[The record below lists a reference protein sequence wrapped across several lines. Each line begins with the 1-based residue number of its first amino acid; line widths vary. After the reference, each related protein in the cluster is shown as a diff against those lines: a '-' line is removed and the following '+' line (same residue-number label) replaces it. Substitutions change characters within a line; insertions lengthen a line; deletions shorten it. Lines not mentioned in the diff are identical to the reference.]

1 MGPSARRTDRKP
13 KPINMANGRR
23 TCGRKK
29 QALSDHSPR
38 ISFFLFRTS
47 FEGSWQLAEDFTR
60 KKEIR
65 AYMYKL
71 REQRLKEFYASND
84 SSPPYFLMDK
94 ASATFGLKK
103 STVTASHGDS
113 LVDQSFESFKTKE
126 IRDSESPTRFGNA
139 ATVPS
144 ANSGWQ
150 IKTSEEVSDDGKT
163 HTMHTT
169 ATTQGTK
176 ELEGGRM
183 TFAGHN
189 LESHSEHFDGDE
201 SNFVHSKGDQ
211 SSTVLVEDSVIEDAD
226 SGRTVAGTTR
236 STTTSSVSSTSRVV
250 RQQQQNGSDGAQQ
263 LLDATDFALDSE
275 EKHGVASSK
284 INNTSSSTSTTTTSS
299 SNTMKRSSTNTS
311 DEQCVASAPKELS
324 KDPERVREAFRL
336 AQGAGKVLE
345 REETMVNATTK
356 MITETKRLD
365 DGTTV
370 TTRTYEKLP
379 TAESDQYEHRSRTV
393 RTQHVQEQQQKK
405 QEASPT
411 RTNYLSEV
419 NSSEDQQR
427 SSRSRTATT
436 TSTTSQR
443 ISVEVD
449 AAHDSF
455 ARSLRSISPTGS
467 VRSVRSNATLVG
479 SGRTSVSPDKGR
491 TGRRSP
497 SRESDQRP
505 DYMRSTFTSER
516 KVSGF
521 REPEQPVGE
530 GRSPSPRKVPANTP
544 QESRGASPVKQDVK
558 KETHSEMCQSS
569 VEETTTHEQEV
580 DSGRTKPPLVRSET
594 YEERCR
600 KILGM
605 PHRPMGEEAKVDAK
619 TTSGSIFSTYDNT
632 VTTVQQQQQQN
643 TSTRSELRE
652 QRKKIEQEIRSIER
666 ETLKTSASRRT
677 SDFLADERDSML
689 EERKVQKE
697 SSPGRKSSVGTS
709 KEPSPTRQERSPV
722 RVDAKEPSPTRKPTM
737 VKEVSPVRKP
747 SVKEPAA
754 ARKSPE
760 KEPSPARKELTPT
773 RAPAEKEVS
782 PTRKSPEKE
791 PSPKRMSPTKE
802 PAVTRASAEREPLP
816 TRKPSVKE
824 VSPVRQSPSKEPSL
838 ARETPVKDVSPSRK
852 PATKE
857 DGGTETAT
865 KTSKATVLVEQR
877 REGRNISVAEITIV
891 PVMEV
896 SEVRTA
902 RSASKVLTKQ
912 SSDTKFDRRTTTTST
927 STTAS
932 NASNRAITNKSSSD
946 FDVTKRRSTE
956 VTTSVGAGGKQR
968 TPATSPDKRRPAA
981 PVAATPTTPS
991 VKQNHITVAKIKI
1004 NPLRKPQ
1011 VVTTRTE
1018 EWSSTRT
1025 SRSQAAR
1032 KLPEPETDPE
1042 SSKDT
1047 GISDNSEVEETVER
1061 VEVSATGTACC
1072 RHSGAYAVT
1081 DRKDS
1086 APVVRTT
1093 GAARASK
1100 SYARSSSDNHL
1111 RATNVV
1117 NRPAAATTA
1126 PSSNRTP
1133 AVNGRGKVERPVKHV
1148 ATKTINLSN
1157 SSKLSST
1164 VAGNTTTNTSTTTT
1178 FDSDHLDNVVID
1190 IQQAKSSR
1198 EPTPNKLVP
1207 IPVSPDT
1214 EDTGKPRYPDAV
1226 QEPDDERAPS
1236 TVQPRVNNIPIFEEA
1251 TNEYVGCEITEVDEQ
1266 QESVSAHATRI
1277 TNLDR
1282 VTEDDESLLSVT
1294 EKVSKFVHEARRLQ
1308 ESSTAGEAQPRQ
1320 PQPVRFVVRHEYD
1333 DIDEH
1338 LKSDECLLSVSDK
1351 VTKFISTAEEVKKIR
1366 TSGPFV
1372 PDGVGKPGADTDVPV
1387 SVTEGDECLL
1397 SVNEKVNR
1405 FASRIGEARG
1415 ETARHTTPAE
1425 DGVTDLGGTEPN
1437 GELVA
1442 EKVSKFAPQKSPEL
1456 VKNAM
1461 RSTAR
1466 HTVGEESESELAG
1479 RSTNATS
1486 ITERYRTA
1494 TVTKQ
1499 APAAAPAAGPTPT
1512 SPITLRS
1519 TEAVKKAKEI
1529 FEKGQTVQDAR
1540 QRDIL
1545 SRPSI
1550 WEERRAKKE
1559 ALDKEKDQ
1567 GRKGV
1572 TTDVKLTDIGVFRKQ
1587 SSSTAVDGVQK
1598 KPEEPRAVEP
1608 VEPEVSPPKSV
1619 GTGSRR
1625 DSGGAPRAP
1634 AYIRDTV
1641 SSKKDLFEK
1650 RISSSR
1656 MQVEYTTQ
1664 TSQEASTESST
1675 AVRRQSLKQT
1685 DRERS
1690 TAPSVGD
1697 GSKPSYMNHTV
1708 ASLEHINANQRRESV
1723 DHGGSG
1729 ALHEQPAVAR
1739 NVNMAS
1745 TTMTTSTS
1753 SSKFGVELKR
1763 LDSGNRTSTTTTTT
1777 VAANPAPT
1785 QAKRK
1790 SSGTG
1795 ATTLTGDVAIEDIF
1809 ELEVLERML
1818 EAVTG
1823 YEQRRRI
1830 RAQIRLVKKQ
1840 RDEQQ
1845 TASTGRQS
1853 STTVTTTMTTT
1864 TMAAKNANGV
1874 ATKRKDSSPTRTSAM
1889 RKTSSTVAD
1898 STDSAS
1904 NARHQMATSTTSTTT
1919 TEVMVEKQQ
1928 EVGKPTAPV
1937 EIKQV
1942 TTDRFGAKASAKDER
1957 PIWATSNI
1965 LKKAS
1970 ENTRTFKGS
1979 GASSLGTG
1987 SGTGGSSMTVKK
1999 TVTSS
2004 SSSYHTKAS
2013 EPKSTTDCITSSYGV
2028 GPMDENGLPL
2038 FGIRALKKKAT
2049 PVPPMDG
2056 EGTTVTGT
2064 IVTETLYAENGG
2076 PAVGKRSTTHYAGE
2090 EGGLKAITRTE
2101 KFDSTGAHSVEEVET
2116 IEGSGR
2122 TAKVVRK
2129 GSVKELTERFVHRES
2144 SGSLHQQQ
2152 QQVQQDSRSYPK
2164 AGLILRSSA
2173 HSHSSRAS
2181 TPATDGCSLGDEHE
2195 QVEEEDEEQQVEFR
2209 RGADAHTMTS
2219 STSSTRQVRS
2229 FLNDTTKVTDVQ
2241 DVLQRMS
2248 NADHVEE
2255 SGDTAEDREARA
2267 LLNKFLGASVLMS
2280 GVESLMAKPAGTT
2293 ITTTTTTS
2301 TGPAARKRLSL
2312 VSKLSSTTTTKTHTV
2327 KSSGGSASSPTKPA
2341 TVDNLDEIWDEAIL
2355 KQLLESSTSYDDR
2368 RKIRAR
2374 IRQIMAE
2381 KEACADIVAI
2391 VTADLQRE
2399 RQLQQQS
2406 AATATAV
2413 APTNGLP
2420 QGESL
2425 LLPLLQGLLLSSAV
2439 ALVPPVEDSGTE
2451 SGEDLRL
2458 LAAAAGAAS
2467 GGSVVGS
2474 GGGAGRDAGRL
2485 GGGLTGILH
2494 EVSAALERLQLTLRA
2509 EPLGQGCAE
2518 VIHLDAEKRN
2528 ALLALITRLQQGL
2541 LQPDKIGEVHGDTGS
2556 CGGGGVGDSYDDPRR
2571 PPTAAVAQRPSGQV
2585 EGSANGGERTANGN
2599 LDDSQ
2604 TRPRAVGSSRFSAK
2618 RRTNRNSRHTVGV
2631 SREELADARRFIEEM
2646 VLMDGRQP
2654 QAECAPAPEKTYLLQ
2669 KQHSLGTVLGSE
2681 PAPQGQ
2687 PSAAKPAAPSSG
2699 SSSTTTPATAFAMK
2713 RPSQFV
2719 PKEMQ
2724 NLHHTTLDKMSGTK
2738 HSAQAAS
2745 ATPVAPARTKPSKEK
2760 LLLLNRQ
2767 SLSVD
2772 QALPPTSNGRVSPS
2786 GRQDSVAAKP
2796 IDLHKHKP
2804 AATVRPQQPLPAA
2817 VAAPEEPFKKP
2828 TQTAAQRALVKK
2840 YSFNDGSSTDED
2852 EERRALRK
2860 PDEPKKTAEQ
2870 MVLRNKITPT
2880 EAAAGQGGS
2889 LVINTVQ
2896 KIVSRETKPTNEQV
2910 GRVAPRSTA
2919 RQGQGHQHPHHHGPT
2934 QGRSRT
2940 PDSSLKADET
2950 LAKPVNKYT
2959 SKKLRMKRANTIDIP
2974 KNMLPNSASEGEN
2987 DDDDDEVGAAGTKQ
3001 SARKRTNAGA
3011 VGRGTAVKPQPPG
3024 APPVEV
3030 PDFKPRTENDLKFM
3044 AFLQKQNQQ
3053 PRQIWS
3059 NPVREHVGS
3068 NNWTNKFG
3076 HLKSNFEQPGD
3087 RRSRSELPPKYGAP
3101 KPSAMSFWKQA
3112 ESSSID
3118 EPTPMARPTTKQ
3130 TTPVQ
3135 SKGSSQPSPSSGV
3148 GQPGARTSTTPNRGK
3163 NAPGTYSQ
3171 TVQPS
3176 AGSHPKGDNTA
3187 DRSVVEGKLVLPK
3200 ATGATGGGTVNQFSH
3215 ASASAFKPIP
3225 KKLPTPTGQLEFK
3238 PIQHEPE
3245 IVRPIPA
3252 RVTNATGLV
3261 KQIVATGFKETPE
3274 VKPEPMQVQ
3283 LGLVRSLAAQG
3294 YQETPYVPLPKI
3306 ERTPTHKVL
3315 NYNPR
3320 PDAASSI
3327 DPAPAAPWVGKRA
3340 SDPASNRVAS
3350 IAATKFTANPF
3361 GHNKQALPAQQP
3373 LTYQGSLKYAERP
3386 LAYQVSGM
3394 NGHAMAPYEK
3404 RPSLPDVSAIGSHLG
3419 TYTFTDYTHPESV
3432 STFSLNRSDSL
3443 TNPENE
3449 PLVLT
3454 SSNSVFSP
3462 TTAVT
3467 RMVPPALQHQQQQA
3481 SQISYLAVNVDQQS
3495 SSSHSPAN
3503 PDEDDDLDDVYDYDD
3518 LDSVDSQE
3526 MRVVSKVMKAPQG
3539 QQATYSAPVRSTHLR
3554 AVNGHDG
3561 PDAGGRG
3568 SLIAQ
3573 SLHSSLKKI
3582 KDKSPTPPKAR
3593 TRYSQELSPAPITAD
3608 AGHRAIPS
3616 LAQPP
3621 PQLEVTAPVPSHAI
3635 YNNVHAQYT
3644 HTRLADHHH
3653 QPLLARTKSSHNLT
3667 VPVTAQPLR
3676 PISSDKQRTVE
3687 AYFTGQSGVAGRQ
3700 PAVSMAPS
3708 SSGYQ
3713 MARTASSKNLVLR
3726 DKSGMAGQHHHAVR
3740 PVSYAMGH
3748 NMGYSSYNGG
3758 QAMSYAPQSA
3768 HFQQRNAPADYPA
3781 YKPHAHQQQPAQA
3794 PLGGGL
3800 LRSRTMPHI
3809 PLGSLALL
3817 DENNVEDAFE
3827 ELMNQSFAV

>member
-1 MGPSARRTDRKP
+1 MEAADLSTITDEDQLRK
-13 KPINMANGRR
+13 M
-23 TCGRKK
+23 
-29 QALSDHSPR
+29 
-38 ISFFLFRTS
+38 
-47 FEGSWQLAEDFTR
+47 WQLAEDFTR

-71 REQRLKEFYASND
+71 REQRLKDFYASND

-103 STVTASHGDS
+103 STVAASHGDS

-176 ELEGGRM
+176 ELDGGRM

-226 SGRTVAGTTR
+226 RGRMVAGTTR
-236 STTTSSVSSTSRVV
+236 STTTSTSSSTSRVV
-250 RQQQQNGSDGAQQ
+250 RQQQNGSDGRQQ
-263 LLDATDFALDSE
+263 LLDATDYALNSDD
-275 EKHGVASSK
+275 VAASN
-284 INNTSSSTSTTTTSS
+284 INTTSSTTTTTSSS

-311 DEQCVASAPKELS
+311 DEQCVAAAPKELS

-379 TAESDQYEHRSRTV
+379 AAADSDQYEHRSRTV
-393 RTQHVQEQQQKK
+393 RTQHVQEQQQKP
-405 QEASPT
+405 EASPT
-411 RTNYLSEV
+411 RTSVLSEV
-419 NSSEDQQR
+419 SGSEDQQR

-436 TSTTSQR
+436 TSTTTQR

-479 SGRTSVSPDKGR
+479 SGRASVSPDKGR

-497 SRESDQRP
+497 SRESDSRP

-521 REPEQPVGE
+521 REPEQPVGD

-544 QESRGASPVKQDVK
+544 QESRGASPVKQDVQRDS
-558 KETHSEMCQSS
+558 HSEVCQSS
-569 VEETTTHEQEV
+569 VVETTTLHEQEV
-580 DSGRTKPPLVRSET
+580 DGGRVHGSTKPPLVRSET

-605 PHRPMGEEAKVDAK
+605 PHRPLGEEPKVDAK
-619 TTSGSIFSTYDNT
+619 STTGSIFSTYDNT
-632 VTTVQQQQQQN
+632 VTTVQQQQQN
-643 TSTRSELRE
+643 TGTRSELRE

-666 ETLKTSASRRT
+666 ETLKTSATRRT
-677 SDFLADERDSML
+677 SDFLADERDSVL

-709 KEPSPTRQERSPV
+709 KEPSPTRQERAPV
-722 RVDAKEPSPTRKPTM
+722 RAEAKEPSPTRKPT
-737 VKEVSPVRKP
+737 VQEVSPVRKP

-760 KEPSPARKELTPT
+760 KEPSPVR
-773 RAPAEKEVS
+773 RMPAEKEPSPTRKPAEKEPS

-791 PSPKRMSPTKE
+791 PSPKRMSSTKE
-802 PAVTRASAEREPLP
+802 PAVTRASYEREPTP

-824 VSPVRQSPSKEPSL
+824 VSPVRQSPVKEAS
-838 ARETPVKDVSPSRK
+838 PVKDVSPSRK

-857 DGGTETAT
+857 VSKEETAT

-912 SSDTKFDRRTTTTST
+912 SSDTKFDRRTATTST
-927 STTAS
+927 SATAS
-932 NASNRAITNKSSSD
+932 NVSNRAITNKSSSD
-946 FDVTKRRSTE
+946 FDVTKRRATE
-956 VTTSVGAGGKQR
+956 VTTSVGVGGKQR

-981 PVAATPTTPS
+981 AAPVATTPTTPS

-1072 RHSGAYAVT
+1072 RHAGAYAVT

-1117 NRPAAATTA
+1117 NRPAATTTTTA

-1133 AVNGRGKVERPVKHV
+1133 AAVNGRGKVERPVKHV
-1148 ATKTINLSN
+1148 ATKTINLSS
-1157 SSKLSST
+1157 SSKLSSA
-1164 VAGNTTTNTSTTTT
+1164 VAGNTATNTTTTTTTTTTT

-1226 QEPDDERAPS
+1226 QEPDDERAPGS
-1236 TVQPRVNNIPIFEEA
+1236 AQPRVNNIPIFEEA

-1308 ESSTAGEAQPRQ
+1308 ETGESQPRP

-1372 PDGVGKPGADTDVPV
+1372 PDGAGKAVTEVPA

-1405 FASRIGEARG
+1405 FASRIGETRG
-1415 ETARHTTPAE
+1415 EPARHTPTAE
-1425 DGVTDLGGTEPN
+1425 DGAPQLGGTEPN

-1442 EKVSKFAPQKSPEL
+1442 DKVTSKFAPQKSPEL

-1466 HTVGEESESELAG
+1466 HTVGEESETELAG

-1499 APAAAPAAGPTPT
+1499 APAAAAAGPAPT

-1529 FEKGQTVQDAR
+1529 FEKGQAVQDAR

-1559 ALDKEKDQ
+1559 ALEKEKDQ
-1567 GRKGV
+1567 GRKG

-1587 SSSTAVDGVQK
+1587 SATSTDVDGGQK

-1608 VEPEVSPPKSV
+1608 VEPEVGAPKSA
-1619 GTGSRR
+1619 GGAGSRR

-1664 TSQEASTESST
+1664 TSQEASESST

-1723 DHGGSG
+1723 DYGGSG
-1729 ALHEQPAVAR
+1729 AIHEQPAVGR
-1739 NVNMAS
+1739 NASTAS
-1745 TTMTTSTS
+1745 TTTTTAATSTS

-1763 LDSGNRTSTTTTTT
+1763 LDAGNRTSTTTVTTT
-1777 VAANPAPT
+1777 LAAVAANPTPAQP
-1785 QAKRK
+1785 KRK
-1790 SSGTG
+1790 SSGAG

-1840 RDEQQ
+1840 RDEQ
-1845 TASTGRQS
+1845 ATGRQS
-1853 STTVTTTMTTT
+1853 STTVTTMTTT

-1889 RKTSSTVAD
+1889 RKTSSTLAD
-1898 STDSAS
+1898 STDSAGT
-1904 NARHQMATSTTSTTT
+1904 NARHQMATSTTT
-1919 TEVMVEKQQ
+1919 TEVTVEKQQQ

-1937 EIKQV
+1937 ETKQV

-1979 GASSLGTG
+1979 GVSSLGAG

-1999 TVTSS
+1999 TVTSSSS

-2049 PVPPMDG
+2049 PVPPLDG

-2116 IEGSGR
+2116 IDGSGR

-2152 QQVQQDSRSYPK
+2152 QHQQLQQDSRSYPK

-2195 QVEEEDEEQQVEFR
+2195 QEEEEDEEQQVEFR

-2280 GVESLMAKPAGTT
+2280 GVESLMAKPAGTS
-2293 ITTTTTTS
+2293 ITTTTTT
-2301 TGPAARKRLSL
+2301 GPAAKKK
-2312 VSKLSSTTTTKTHTV
+2312 VSKVSSTTTTKTHTV

-2355 KQLLESSTSYDDR
+2355 KQLLESSSSYDDR

-2406 AATATAV
+2406 AAAAAV

-2425 LLPLLQGLLLSSAV
+2425 LLPLLQGLLLSSSGGVGGSDGSGSGSSGSATQA

-2467 GGSVVGS
+2467 AGSALGS
-2474 GGGAGRDAGRL
+2474 GGGGAGRDAGRV
-2485 GGGLTGILH
+2485 GAGLTGILH

-2518 VIHLDAEKRN
+2518 VIHLDGEKRN

-2541 LQPDKIGEVHGDTGS
+2541 LQPDKIGDV
-2556 CGGGGVGDSYDDPRR
+2556 
-2571 PPTAAVAQRPSGQV
+2571 
-2585 EGSANGGERTANGN
+2585 ANGSERTANGN

-2654 QAECAPAPEKTYLLQ
+2654 QAERAPAPEKTYLLQ
-2669 KQHSLGTVLGSE
+2669 KQHSLGTVLGST
-2681 PAPQGQ
+2681 
-2687 PSAAKPAAPSSG
+2687 
-2699 SSSTTTPATAFAMK
+2699 SSTTTPATAFAMK

-2724 NLHHTTLDKMSGTK
+2724 NLHHTTLDKVAKQS
-2738 HSAQAAS
+2738 SAAS
-2745 ATPVAPARTKPSKEK
+2745 ATVVAAAAAPVVPARTKPSKEK
-2760 LLLLNRQ
+2760 LLLLSRQ

-2772 QALPPTSNGRVSPS
+2772 QALPPTTNGRVSPS
-2786 GRQDSVAAKP
+2786 GRQDVAAAKP

-2804 AATVRPQQPLPAA
+2804 AATVRPQQPQP
-2817 VAAPEEPFKKP
+2817 VAAAEEQFKKP

-2852 EERRALRK
+2852 DERRALRK
-2860 PDEPKKTAEQ
+2860 LDEPKKTAEQ
-2870 MVLRNKITPT
+2870 MVLRNKVTPT
-2880 EAAAGQGGS
+2880 EAATGHGGS

-2896 KIVSRETKPTNEQV
+2896 KIVSRETKPTTEQV
-2910 GRVAPRSTA
+2910 GRVAPRSTT
-2919 RQGQGHQHPHHHGPT
+2919 RQGQGHQHLHHHAAT

-2940 PDSSLKADET
+2940 PDSSHKADET

-2974 KNMLPNSASEGEN
+2974 KNLLPNSGSEGEH
-2987 DDDDDEVGAAGTKQ
+2987 DEDDDDEVSAAGTKQ
-3001 SARKRTNAGA
+3001 SARKRTNAGVA
-3011 VGRGTAVKPQPPG
+3011 GRGTVVKPQPPG

-3053 PRQIWS
+3053 PRQMWS

-3101 KPSAMSFWKQA
+3101 KPSAMNFWKQA

-3130 TTPVQ
+3130 PTPTQ
-3135 SKGSSQPSPSSGV
+3135 SKSSSQPSPSSNV
-3148 GQPGARTSTTPNRGK
+3148 TQPGARTSTTPNRGK
-3163 NAPGTYSQ
+3163 NVPGTYSQ
-3171 TVQPS
+3171 TLQPS
-3176 AGSHPKGDNTA
+3176 AGGHPKGDNTA

-3200 ATGATGGGTVNQFSH
+3200 ATGSTLNQFSH

-3238 PIQHEPE
+3238 PIQHEPD

-3252 RVTNATGLV
+3252 RVSNATGLV

-3306 ERTPTHKVL
+3306 ERTPTHNVL

-3350 IAATKFTANPF
+3350 IAATKFTANSF

-3386 LAYQVSGM
+3386 LAYQSTGM
-3394 NGHAMAPYEK
+3394 NGFAMAPYEK

-3462 TTAVT
+3462 TTAIT
-3467 RMVPPALQHQQQQA
+3467 RMGPPVLQHQQQP

-3593 TRYSQELSPAPITAD
+3593 ARYSQELSPAPVPTQ
-3608 AGHRAIPS
+3608 
-3616 LAQPP
+3616 AQPP
-3621 PQLEVTAPVPSHAI
+3621 PQVEVTAPVPSHAI
-3635 YNNVHAQYT
+3635 YNNVHAQYA
-3644 HTRLADHHH
+3644 HPRLADHHH

-3700 PAVSMAPS
+3700 PSSSTAP

-3758 QAMSYAPQSA
+3758 QAMSYAPSSA

-3781 YKPHAHQQQPAQA
+3781 YKPHSHQQQAVQA